1 MRIIAITVLAL
12 SVAAC
17 TDTPATTSTTTL
29 PGDRSPAYV
38 ESVEFLFLES
48 DPVQVQAIVTG
59 SLPTPCHVPAWAW
72 DTVASTA
79 PAIIVYSTVDPE
91 VMCAQVLEPFEQTI
105 PIGSFETGS
114 HVLTVNGQPYPFD
127 I

>member
-17 TDTPATTSTTTL
+17 ADTPATTSTTTL

>member
-1 MRIIAITVLAL
+1 MKRMLFNATQPEELRVAL
-12 SVAAC
+12 VDGQRLFDLDIEAA
-17 TDTPATTSTTTL
+17 A
-29 PGDRSPAYV
+29 PAYV

-105 PIGSFETGS
+105 PIGSFETGT

>member
-17 TDTPATTSTTTL
+17 ADTPATTSTTTL

-59 SLPTPCHVPAWAW
+59 SLPTPCHVSAWAW